1 MDIKIFTK
9 MLKDKHFTNYE
20 KMKYKYGKDFNDF
33 LKTLDDLYYK
43 ELPLCD
49 FEDNNIVFIENH
61 ASVNQNTVKLLLQ
74 SQDKHYG
81 IKAAEDEIVATSA
94 IESIDFSRDSVR
106 KILKGYAPK
115 DEQES
120 RILGVKNGLEFIA
133 DTSNKITE
141 ENLYKLYMMTVGDFL
156 DGEDR
161 LAEGNFYRH
170 DTVYVVS
177 DRVEHSGLDCKRVPE
192 FMRSLI
198 EFANNDDDINDLI
211 KAAIIHFYIAF
222 VHPYFDGNGRMARLV
237 HLWFL
242 IQKGYQSALFIS
254 FSSRIE
260 KSRKA
265 YYDAFTAVE
274 QNKKYS
280 GKIDV
285 TPFVL
290 YFINNVYNKMTDETT
305 ITETLTVYD
314 NAVKDGKITE
324 KETKLWKFVLSFYG
338 TEEFSTKQL
347 EKDFGDAAYATI
359 RGFVLKFEKLGLFC
373 SVKYGTRF
381 KYKVTEK

>member
-1 MDIKIFTK
+1 MHIKIFTK

-347 EKDFGDAAYATI
+347 EKDFGNAAYATI
-359 RGFVLKFEKLGLFC
+359 RGFVLKFEDLGLLS
-373 SVKYGTRF
+373 SVKYGPRV
-381 KYKVTEK
+381 KYKIIK